1 MCVVSSGDMILLD
14 PDVSY
19 MVELV
24 GRGDPSPKRETEQG
38 GGSLG
43 SWEVQEE
50 RTNLGKEAKVEFEKI
65 VKMVTTIISQSPHPG
80 VQFHPST

>member
-1 MCVVSSGDMILLD
+1 MILLD

-38 GGSLG
+38 GGS
-43 SWEVQEE
+43 WEVQEE
-50 RTNLGKEAKVEFEKI
+50 RTNLGKEAKVEFERI

-80 VQFHPST
+80 VQTHPST

>member
-38 GGSLG
+38 GGS
-43 SWEVQEE
+43 WEVQEE
-50 RTNLGKEAKVEFEKI
+50 RTNLGKEAKVEFERI
-65 VKMVTTIISQSPHPG
+65 VRMVTTIISQSPHPG
-80 VQFHPST
+80 VQSHPST